1 MGKGVDCDQFED
13 RTDSEGSKP
22 DDAESE
28 YNQEQSSGFAVND
41 GFPVHKEG
49 MSQWS
54 NGVYLTHQ
62 EPWRGDQAKMRTF
75 DWIDN
80 DRHERGIRHLE
91 YEYDSTPYP
100 WVRPTVLAGDTP
112 AIVIDVDDVK
122 PPPGFGPQPE
132 ALSGKALL
140 RWEQEQHEVITRR
153 QARLNMLE
161 SVHQDRKDSAQD
173 RTWLGRPAKEYN
185 GKVPAAE
192 EARPDAEASGLSTN
206 APVRDCSNRVKVIK
220 ATRPPPL
227 RQRPSIQEHASEL
240 RKSLRARI
248 DELRK
253 NMDPPPG
260 PWKAPPLDIS
270 KTIQQPR
277 RYTSGGD
284 LIDAST

>member
-1 MGKGVDCDQFED
+1 ML
-13 RTDSEGSKP
+13 S
-22 DDAESE
+22 
-28 YNQEQSSGFAVND
+28 
-41 GFPVHKEG
+41 

-62 EPWRGDQAKMRTF
+62 EPWRGDEAKMRMF
-75 DWIDN
+75 DWINN

-91 YEYDSTPYP
+91 YEHDSTRYP
-100 WVRPTVLAGDTP
+100 WVRPTTLAKDTP
-112 AIVIDVDDVK
+112 AIAIDVDDVK

-173 RTWLGRPAKEYN
+173 RTWSNTKWLGRPAKEYN
-185 GKVPAAE
+185 GRVPAAE

-277 RYTSGGD
+277 RYTFGGD